1 MPRHHAADP
10 PTGDEIAAMM
20 RRRFTRARVMQ
31 HAAARRTDA
40 VLIFEGMIDWM
51 ERNALRQLGER
62 LGLGPGGRDASL
74 KCGQRREHSCASTRS
89 RCRSSTSRAPHRAR
103 LLVCR
108 RTGREIVAAA

>member
-74 KCGQRREHSCASTRS
+74 KCGQRREHQLCVDEVKVPLEHKPRPPP
-89 RCRSSTSRAPHRAR
+89 RQTSRLSPDRA
-103 LLVCR
+103 
-108 RTGREIVAAA
+108 